1 MPCVF
6 GLKLQ
11 VIKIIPFNI
20 FAEFRSSGIVVAER
34 NTDPWELDPNPSFIV
49 VEGGFDVSHSVILSD
64 FAEGVL
70 DFVLG
75 AGVDHLADL
84 VHVEVDVLVG
94 GGLTDSRS
102 VGLIFFHKLL
112 QQLQVMISELL
123 PVHRH
128 VHVQLLDFAQ
138 NPQV

>member
-1 MPCVF
+1 M
-6 GLKLQ
+6 
-11 VIKIIPFNI
+11 
-20 FAEFRSSGIVVAER
+20 
-34 NTDPWELDPNPSFIV
+34 
-49 VEGGFDVSHSVILSD
+49 SHSVILSD

-70 DFVLG
+70 DFALG

-84 VHVEVDVLVG
+84 VHVQIDVLVG
-94 GGLTDSRS
+94 GGLADSRT

-128 VHVQLLDFAQ
+128 INVQLLDFAQ